1 MKESVLMSNPYDLS
15 MYSLLVVMVILALVS
30 TWYAKDHKINFYL
43 FLLSIVTFVALL
55 AVGLIN
61 WFVEGSVY
69 GALITSAGIIC
80 LSMTRLRLLVY
91 RYSVKASVKSIVSS
105 VTDGRRVV
113 FIAHDNLDLRE
124 VVLSLFSHH
133 LPTQSRV
140 VRGPLGFGM
149 DNDIDFIKQHNL
161 SDQGYLVIF
170 LNQEDSYTWLKLI
183 ADGAPEKAVAFNFDY
198 IPDLESKHE
207 NE

>member
-1 MKESVLMSNPYDLS
+1 M
-15 MYSLLVVMVILALVS
+15 
-30 TWYAKDHKINFYL
+30 
-43 FLLSIVTFVALL
+43 
-55 AVGLIN
+55 
-61 WFVEGSVY
+61 
-69 GALITSAGIIC
+69 
-80 LSMTRLRLLVY
+80 
-91 RYSVKASVKSIVSS
+91 
-105 VTDGRRVV
+105 
-113 FIAHDNLDLRE
+113 
-124 VVLSLFSHH
+124 
-133 LPTQSRV
+133 